1 MGLLLTRLLALF
13 AFVAATLPAAYAQA
27 DWPKSLT
34 IGTASAGGSYY
45 DYGNGLARI
54 LSRELGIHVIARP
67 TGGPAEN
74 IELLEKGEIQL
85 AFVTQGV
92 ALQAWNASGA
102 LAGGGQQRAMR
113 ALFPMYDT
121 PFQLVVLADSPIQSI
136 NDFAGKRIGVGPSG
150 GTTANYFP
158 QFLKVLKTDATL
170 VNGDWSDLA
179 AKIVDKSLDALAVG
193 AGAPVPAFAEIER
206 KAKVRYLPL
215 TSAQIRDLRLA
226 LPELGAA
233 TVPAGSYP
241 SLRRNYP
248 TVGLYNF
255 AVGHRDLPDDLAYAI
270 VKAVF
275 ANQETLIEAHPAAAE
290 TAPANFTRNTFIPFH
305 PGAASWLRSSAA
317 PGMTHSD

>member
-1 MGLLLTRLLALF
+1 MGALLARVF
-13 AFVAATLPAAYAQA
+13 ATLALVAATLSGAFAQA
-27 DWPKSLT
+27 DWPKSLI
-34 IGTASAGGSYY
+34 IGTASAGGTYY
-45 DYGNGLARI
+45 DYGNGLARL

-121 PFQLVVLADSPIQSI
+121 PFQFVVLADSAIQSVA
-136 NDFAGKRIGVGPSG
+136 DFAGKRVGVGPSG

-170 VNGDWSDLA
+170 INGDWSDLA
-179 AKIVDKSLDALAVG
+179 AKVEDKSLDALAVG

-206 KAKVRYLPL
+206 KTKVRYLPL

-226 LPELGAA
+226 LPELGTA

-241 SLRRNYP
+241 SLRRHYP

-255 AVGHRDLPDDLAYAI
+255 AVAHRDLPDDLAYAI
-270 VKAVF
+270 VDAVF
-275 ANQETLIEAHPAAAE
+275 AHQDTLIDAHPAAAE
-290 TAPANFTRNTFIPFH
+290 TTPANFTRNTFIPFH
-305 PGAASWLRSSAA
+305 PGAARWFRGRAV